1 MKSKMFLGLLVCVLS
16 SLTLFNDSIGQYVN
30 NIFFTALVQRSTT
43 LLPTEQKITAPLIFN
58 AGHNLTD
65 LLTAEWTDLIPED
78 ELFQLLNPPA
88 YLDQIDDGSVEDS
101 MSKNNEIQTNYE
113 DETVSDYEQALSS
126 TNTITLLDGVRIR
139 IPGFVVPLE
148 VDEQQRVTRFFLVPY
163 FGACIHLPPPPP
175 NQMIYV
181 DVKQGVKIEN
191 ISDPVWVSGELTTT
205 LVENDMATAAY
216 SLNIEAIAAYE
227 EIME

>member
-1 MKSKMFLGLLVCVLS
+1 MKSKIFLGLLVCVLS

-58 AGHNLTD
+58 AEHNLTD

-148 VDEQQRVTRFFLVPY
+148 VDEQQRVTRFF
-163 FGACIHLPPPPP
+163 F
-175 NQMIYV
+175 
-181 DVKQGVKIEN
+181 
-191 ISDPVWVSGELTTT
+191 
-205 LVENDMATAAY
+205 
-216 SLNIEAIAAYE
+216 
-227 EIME
+227 

>member
-1 MKSKMFLGLLVCVLS
+1 MFLGLLVCVLS
-16 SLTLFNDSIGQYVN
+16 SLTLFNDSIRQYVN
-30 NIFFTALVQRSTT
+30 NIFFTALIQRSTT
-43 LLPTEQKITAPLIFN
+43 LLPTEQKITDPLIFD
-58 AGHNLTD
+58 AEHNLTD

-148 VDEQQRVTRFFLVPY
+148 VNEQQRVTRFFLVPY

-175 NQMIYV
+175 PPNQMIYV
-181 DVKQGVKIEN
+181 DVKQGIKIEN

>member
-1 MKSKMFLGLLVCVLS
+1 MKSKIFLGLLVCVLS

-58 AGHNLTD
+58 AEHNLTD

>member
-1 MKSKMFLGLLVCVLS
+1 VLS

-58 AGHNLTD
+58 AEHNLTD

>member
-1 MKSKMFLGLLVCVLS
+1 
-16 SLTLFNDSIGQYVN
+16 
-30 NIFFTALVQRSTT
+30 
-43 LLPTEQKITAPLIFN
+43 
-58 AGHNLTD
+58 
-65 LLTAEWTDLIPED
+65 
-78 ELFQLLNPPA
+78 
-88 YLDQIDDGSVEDS
+88 
-101 MSKNNEIQTNYE
+101 
-113 DETVSDYEQALSS
+113 VSDYEQALSS

>member
-58 AGHNLTD
+58 AEHNLTD

>member
-1 MKSKMFLGLLVCVLS
+1 MFLGLLVCILS

-58 AGHNLTD
+58 AEHNLTD

>member
-1 MKSKMFLGLLVCVLS
+1 MFLGLLVCVLS

-58 AGHNLTD
+58 AEHNLTD

>member
-1 MKSKMFLGLLVCVLS
+1 MKSKIFWGLLICVLS
-16 SLTLFNDSIGQYVN
+16 SLSLFNDSIRQHVSH
-30 NIFFTALVQRSTT
+30 FFFKALTQNSTT
-43 LLPTEQKITAPLIFN
+43 LLPLEQKIIAPLVFN
-58 AGHNLTD
+58 AEHNLTG